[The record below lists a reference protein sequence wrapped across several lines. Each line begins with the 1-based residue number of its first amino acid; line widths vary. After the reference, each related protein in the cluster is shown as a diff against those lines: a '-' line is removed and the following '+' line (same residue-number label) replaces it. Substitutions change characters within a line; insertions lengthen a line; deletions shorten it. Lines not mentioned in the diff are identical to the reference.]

1 MSEAGSRKLM
11 ELEALRGVAAVIV
24 LFHHFLLVVAPRLH
38 GRNFP
43 DDPIALVRMPL
54 FALVN
59 GSAAVAIFF
68 VLSGFVLTYHAM
80 ERRDWGQLLA
90 GVAKRWP
97 RLVPLVVIVN
107 VASAIFVMLGLYHD
121 HSWFGAGI
129 FKPGT
134 SVIGTRCAGL
144 S

>member
-43 DDPIALVRMPL
+43 DDLIALVRTPL

-80 ERRDWGQLLA
+80 EKRDWVQLLA
-90 GVAKRWP
+90 GVAKR
-97 RLVPLVVIVN
+97 
-107 VASAIFVMLGLYHD
+107 
-121 HSWFGAGI
+121 
-129 FKPGT
+129 
-134 SVIGTRCAGL
+134 
-144 S
+144 